1 MRRKD
6 KRDSSAEGSL
16 MGKDK
21 EVGRKGGMRREIA
34 HIKELSF
41 A

>member
-6 KRDSSAEGSL
+6 KRDSRAEGSL

-21 EVGRKGGMRREIA
+21 EEGRERGEWMRREIE
-34 HIKELSF
+34 HIKEL
-41 A
+41 

>member
-6 KRDSSAEGSL
+6 KRDGSAEGSL

-21 EVGRKGGMRREIA
+21 EEGREGGIRREIE
-34 HIKELSF
+34 HIKEL
-41 A
+41 